1 MFKVTGS
8 DGNVY
13 GLVDTRAAAEAI
25 VEMKKLGRDGK
36 KIALNG
42 TNATKVSTLTFK
54 LEEVPD
60 SAHPGHTKKS

>member
-8 DGNVY
+8 DGQVW

-36 KIALNG
+36 PNG
-42 TNATKVSTLTFK
+42 GNTKVSTMTFTVS
-54 LEEVPD
+54 ECPD
-60 SAHPGHTKKS
+60 NAHPGFVKR